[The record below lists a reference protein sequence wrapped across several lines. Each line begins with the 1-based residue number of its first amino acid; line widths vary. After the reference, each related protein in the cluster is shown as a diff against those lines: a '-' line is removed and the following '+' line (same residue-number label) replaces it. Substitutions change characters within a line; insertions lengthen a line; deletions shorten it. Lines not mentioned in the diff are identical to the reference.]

1 MNFLSRIGDRQHE
14 RKDKK
19 LPDRSQSV
27 EPTSSAPLSPTDSS
41 NPRPRRLHDNPSG
54 GGGVAPKTSPAG
66 GPTKD
71 VDWVLAEDMEDNDP
85 GPQLN
90 GKRRTVSISRSGRY
104 KSRSK
109 GRSRILSDDVYSG
122 TTAPTASPSPTSPSL
137 PQPPLAQPQPQPKK
151 KDLVKPSARDK
162 SPARPYIILKTDASV
177 NFAIESTT
185 L

>member
-1 MNFLSRIGDRQHE
+1 MNFLTRFGDRHD

-19 LPDRSQSV
+19 MPDRSHSV
-27 EPTSSAPLSPTDSS
+27 EPASTPLSPDS
-41 NPRPRRLHDNPSG
+41 NPHPRRLDNPCAS
-54 GGGVAPKTSPAG
+54 PMTSPG
-66 GPTKD
+66 TPKD
-71 VDWVLAEDMEDNDP
+71 LDWVVAEEEEDNEAA
-85 GPQLN
+85 QHLH

-122 TTAPTASPSPTSPSL
+122 TSVPVTSPTSLSL
-137 PQPPLAQPQPQPKK
+137 PQPPPLQPQPK

-162 SPARPYIILKTDASV
+162 SPARPYIILKSDASV